1 MKSFERLVEDKNRV
15 IKDCEDFI
23 KELKD
28 ISLRTSSISALIE
41 LLLKKKDKYVNL
53 KFDNYKESVLSIE
66 DLDEK
71 IYRQIVLLENNGVF
85 RYWETKKESKRLIK
99 QKKILQKLKS
109 KDIKQ
114 YDDSIKELKDV
125 NDSVVNNYFSRLIVL
140 LENNKENN
148 KEIIDEI
155 DKHLKLIESKLNNRL
170 DKFCTEY
177 KDQQKLKFIIEK
189 FNFIKNHYKSII
201 TLLGLTPFII
211 YFVLNKNIGYIPMLE
226 SGDFFL
232 LLVSLALAGLGM
244 LFILYIMPILQIS
257 IVFCMRDIKGILPV
271 FLGSVFLSGVL
282 IVLILFEYSL
292 VLKNSEI
299 SFVIFYIIDI
309 FFIYIS
315 LVYFSKQK
323 NQKINILKS
332 EQFWLLAIHGLISM
346 LSLFVI
352 FLLISIRTNQRSL
365 LDILCILL
373 LFIILIIPLLV
384 ALVKTKDVYFFHHL
398 FYIFIVTNL
407 ALLVILSDNIVQ
419 ISDLGNIKYKYLTVE
434 KNIKEALP
442 KEVCDL
448 SEITLFESKEASSY
462 IDNNLSIEIKES
474 NGSIS
479 KNILVFSDCLK
490 FTDKKGNELNL
501 EKAKKINFQNKI
513 LSYILDNNNTELK
526 EENASVKLFKRECVT
541 YFEKNDE
548 VIKLHNIKAL
558 STLGKFYY
566 LETKDGTKFELDA
579 NKIISRQKYE
589 R

>member
-28 ISLRTSSISALIE
+28 ISLGTNSISALIE
-41 LLLKKKDKYVNL
+41 LLLKKKEKYVNL

-109 KDIKQ
+109 EDIKQ

-125 NDSVVNNYFSRLIVL
+125 NDSVANNYFSRLIVL

-189 FNFIKNHYKSII
+189 FNFIKNHYKSLII
-201 TLLGLTPFII
+201 LLGLTPFVV
-211 YFVLNKNIGYIPMLE
+211 YFVLNKNIGYIPMPSSSDIFPVLTSLTLAGLSLLFILYLAPIMQLIIAFCIRDIKSNVIWLVYLISCVATLAVAVIMVYYNFSKE
-226 SGDFFL
+226 KIAIIIFIPLIIGIFIYCYFSSKKLNKKDKFFDSLLLAFFGIISFLSPFIIFITIVERVNYSSSEDCVFLILIVSLSVILSIFL
-232 LLVSLALAGLGM
+232 LLVKDIYSFAFIFYVFIIINCFQ
-244 LFILYIMPILQIS
+244 LFILHD
-257 IVFCMRDIKGILPV
+257 R
-271 FLGSVFLSGVL
+271 
-282 IVLILFEYSL
+282 
-292 VLKNSEI
+292 
-299 SFVIFYIIDI
+299 
-309 FFIYIS
+309 
-315 LVYFSKQK
+315 
-323 NQKINILKS
+323 
-332 EQFWLLAIHGLISM
+332 
-346 LSLFVI
+346 
-352 FLLISIRTNQRSL
+352 
-365 LDILCILL
+365 
-373 LFIILIIPLLV
+373 
-384 ALVKTKDVYFFHHL
+384 
-398 FYIFIVTNL
+398 
-407 ALLVILSDNIVQ
+407 IVQ
-419 ISDLGNIKYKYLTVE
+419 ISDLGNIKYKYLSIDKSALDT
-434 KNIKEALP
+434 LP
-442 KEVCDL
+442 KEVCDI
-448 SEITLFESKEASSY
+448 SKITLFESKEASSY
-462 IDNNLSIEIKES
+462 IDNNLSIEIKEN

-479 KNILVFSDCLK
+479 KNILVFSNCLK
-490 FTDKKGNELNL
+490 FTDKKGNELKL
-501 EKAKKINFQNKI
+501 EKANKINYQNKI

-566 LETKDGTKFELDA
+566 LETKDGVKFDLDSS
-579 NKIISRQKYE
+579 KVISRQKQE

>member
-15 IKDCEDFI
+15 IKECDDFI
-23 KELKD
+23 NKLKEISLSNDNILNLIDLLSAKKEKYKELK
-28 ISLRTSSISALIE
+28 
-41 LLLKKKDKYVNL
+41 YN
-53 KFDNYKESVLSIE
+53 NYEGTVLSIE
-66 DLDEK
+66 NIDEK
-71 IYRQIVLLENNGVF
+71 IYRQIVILEKQGIPESNT
-85 RYWETKKESKRLIK
+85 TKKQSFDRFFI
-99 QKKILQKLKS
+99 
-109 KDIKQ
+109 
-114 YDDSIKELKDV
+114 
-125 NDSVVNNYFSRLIVL
+125 
-140 LENNKENN
+140 
-148 KEIIDEI
+148 
-155 DKHLKLIESKLNNRL
+155 
-170 DKFCTEY
+170 EY

-211 YFVLNKNIGYIPMLE
+211 YFVLNKNIGYIPILE
-226 SGDFFL
+226 SGDFFS
-232 LLVSLALAGLGM
+232 LLVSLALAGLGL

-282 IVLILFEYSL
+282 IALILFEYSL

-299 SFVIFYIIDI
+299 SFVVFYIFDI
-309 FFIYIS
+309 LFIYIS

-346 LSLFVI
+346 LSLFAI
-352 FLLISIRTNQRSL
+352 FLLISIRTNQRSF
-365 LDILCILL
+365 LDFLYILL

-384 ALVKTKDVYFFHHL
+384 ALVKTRDVYFFHHL
-398 FYIFIVTNL
+398 FYFFIVTNL

-434 KNIKEALP
+434 KNIKDALP
-442 KEVCDL
+442 KEVCDI

-462 IDNNLSIEIKES
+462 IDNNLSIEIKEN

-479 KNILVFSDCLK
+479 KNILVFSNCLK
-490 FTDKKGNELNL
+490 FTDKKGKELNL
-501 EKAKKINFQNKI
+501 EKAKKINYQNKI

-566 LETKDGTKFELDA
+566 LETKDGVKFELDA
-579 NKIISRQKYE
+579 SKIISRQKEE

>member
-28 ISLRTSSISALIE
+28 ISLGTNSISALIE
-41 LLLKKKDKYVNL
+41 LLLKKKEKYVNL

-109 KDIKQ
+109 EDIKQ

-125 NDSVVNNYFSRLIVL
+125 NDSVANNYFSRLIVL

-189 FNFIKNHYKSII
+189 FNFIKNHYKSLII
-201 TLLGLTPFII
+201 LLGLTPFVV
-211 YFVLNKNIGYIPMLE
+211 YFVLNKNIGYIPMPSSSDIFPVLTSLTLAGLSLLFILYLAPIMQLIIAFCIRDIKSNVIWLVYLISCVATLAVAVIMVYYNFSKE
-226 SGDFFL
+226 KIAIIIFIPLIIGIFIYCYFSSKKLNKKDKFFDSLLLAFFGIISFLSPFIIFITIVERVNYSSSEDCVFLILIVSLSVILSIFL
-232 LLVSLALAGLGM
+232 LLVKDIYSFAFIFYVFIIINCFQ
-244 LFILYIMPILQIS
+244 LFILHD
-257 IVFCMRDIKGILPV
+257 R
-271 FLGSVFLSGVL
+271 
-282 IVLILFEYSL
+282 
-292 VLKNSEI
+292 
-299 SFVIFYIIDI
+299 
-309 FFIYIS
+309 
-315 LVYFSKQK
+315 
-323 NQKINILKS
+323 
-332 EQFWLLAIHGLISM
+332 
-346 LSLFVI
+346 
-352 FLLISIRTNQRSL
+352 
-365 LDILCILL
+365 
-373 LFIILIIPLLV
+373 
-384 ALVKTKDVYFFHHL
+384 
-398 FYIFIVTNL
+398 
-407 ALLVILSDNIVQ
+407 IVQ
-419 ISDLGNIKYKYLTVE
+419 ISDLGNIKYKYLSIDKSALDT
-434 KNIKEALP
+434 LP
-442 KEVCDL
+442 KEVCDI
-448 SEITLFESKEASSY
+448 SKITLFESKEASSY
-462 IDNNLSIEIKES
+462 IDNNLSIEIKEN

-479 KNILVFSDCLK
+479 KNILVFSNCLK
-490 FTDKKGNELNL
+490 FTDKKGNELKL
-501 EKAKKINFQNKI
+501 EKANKINYQNKI

-566 LETKDGTKFELDA
+566 LETKDGVKFDLDSS
-579 NKIISRQKYE
+579 KIISRQKQE